1 MIHVGTTRVLVIHE
15 QSVGHISLKNIGL
28 DVCKVT
34 TAQYGFRPTLGLL
47 SCTRVIKD
55 WTAISSTKCCQ
66 VAGLIQKVSRSFSK
80 ASSLCEEDSSEHSVH
95 CYFLYKE
102 NEWTNECVPRFSPRP
117 DKKACEPGQNQ
128 PTARYSGL
136 IPRLFHLGEG
146 RAWEHIQWFIHSLI
160 IWSFYLES
168 LSVTYG
174 DECGSG
180 CYKPFP
186 MRWCMH
192 KEVFPHEMILL
203 LWGSYIFTKIKEL
216 LMKIYLS

>member
-1 MIHVGTTRVLVIHE
+1 MIHVGTKRVLVIHE

-102 NEWTNECVPRFSPRP
+102 NEYNE
-117 DKKACEPGQNQ
+117 
-128 PTARYSGL
+128 
-136 IPRLFHLGEG
+136 
-146 RAWEHIQWFIHSLI
+146 
-160 IWSFYLES
+160 
-168 LSVTYG
+168 
-174 DECGSG
+174 
-180 CYKPFP
+180 
-186 MRWCMH
+186 
-192 KEVFPHEMILL
+192 
-203 LWGSYIFTKIKEL
+203 
-216 LMKIYLS
+216 